1 MSQAGRTWLL
11 FVLAPV
17 FDLRVCL
24 PSAGWQ
30 ARLPGVPG
38 FAPVPTAPGLSSF
51 RVGGVIWA
59 GQPGAG
65 RLQSRCQQVRNASF
79 QGQPG
84 LILRIRLRAWR
95 TRRAGRCQ
103 IR

>member
-1 MSQAGRTWLL
+1 VLLTLRPLASMSQVLRAWLPS
-11 FVLAPV
+11 VPVPV
-17 FDLRVCL
+17 FDLHVGL
-24 PSAGWQ
+24 PFAGWQ
-30 ARLPGVPG
+30 ARRPGVPG
-38 FAPVPTAPGLSSF
+38 LAPAPTAPGLSSF

-84 LILRIRLRAWR
+84 LILRIRLRA
-95 TRRAGRCQ
+95 
-103 IR
+103 